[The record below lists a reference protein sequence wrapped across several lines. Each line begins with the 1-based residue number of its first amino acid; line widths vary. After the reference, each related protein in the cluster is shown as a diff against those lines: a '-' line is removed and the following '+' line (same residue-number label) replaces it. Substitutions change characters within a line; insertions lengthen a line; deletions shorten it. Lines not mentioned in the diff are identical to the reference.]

1 MTKGVLEKPQKMDQR
16 RQNVR
21 WDNHQSNLQTMF
33 SWQLEQE
40 RFLDITL
47 ASQDGQT
54 IKAHRAVLC
63 AASGYFDTVL
73 TNTTVGKETLVILKD
88 INFDEIKQIIDF
100 VYHGEISVEQVVWSA
115 FSLFLNIFVKPFIF
129 SKCCFIDIR
138 VNL

>member
-1 MTKGVLEKPQKMDQR
+1 MDQR

-33 SWQLEQE
+33 SYQLEQE

-73 TNTTVGKETLVILKD
+73 TNTTVGRETLVILKD

-100 VYHGEISVEQVVWSA
+100 VYHGEISVEQVV
-115 FSLFLNIFVKPFIF
+115 FLIFEYF
-129 SKCCFIDIR
+129 C
-138 VNL
+138 